1 MIKYTVFLATCT
13 SSMDTI
19 NTYLGLFSVHYQL
32 KINFKADFSRSESHY
47 LPMTLLN
54 ISIQTCLYIII
65 TFINHSKKKVVFLFY
80 NENLSRSV
88 YYLYFVVFLGI
99 LGKCMSPLNRRH
111 RCKGVTSNT
120 YVHKL

>member
-1 MIKYTVFLATCT
+1 MTKYTVFLATCT
-13 SSMDTI
+13 PSMDTI
-19 NTYLGLFSVHYQL
+19 NVYLGLFSEHYKL
-32 KINFKADFSRSESHY
+32 KINFKADFSRSESQY

-65 TFINHSKKKVVFLFY
+65 TFINHSKKKVVFICF

-99 LGKCMSPLNRRH
+99 QRVFLNILSKCMGP
-111 RCKGVTSNT
+111 
-120 YVHKL
+120 

>member
-1 MIKYTVFLATCT
+1 MTKYTVFFATCT

-19 NTYLGLFSVHYQL
+19 NVYLGLFSVQYQL
-32 KINFKADFSRSESHY
+32 KINFKADFSCSESHY

-65 TFINHSKKKVVFLFY
+65 RFINLSKKKVVILFY

-99 LGKCMSPLNRRH
+99 PGFSWVFWGILG
-111 RCKGVTSNT
+111 
-120 YVHKL
+120 